1 MARFVTRVE
10 LHGASEADYNVL
22 HKAMEDEGFQRTIKS
37 GDGTVYQLPTAQYYS
52 DSDKERNSVLE
63 AAKRAA
69 TKTNKKFGV
78 IVTESQVSTW
88 YGLSIVSQPK
98 PASN

>member
-1 MARFVTRVE
+1 MARFITRVE
-10 LHGASEADYNVL
+10 LHGAVDADYTTL
-22 HKAMEDEGFQRTIKS
+22 HAAMNDEGFGRTIKS
-37 GDGTVYQLPTAQYYS
+37 GDGTVYQLPTATYYL
-52 DSDKERNSVLE
+52 DSEKERNSVLE

-88 YGLSIVSQPK
+88 YGLAIVSQPK
-98 PASN
+98 PAST